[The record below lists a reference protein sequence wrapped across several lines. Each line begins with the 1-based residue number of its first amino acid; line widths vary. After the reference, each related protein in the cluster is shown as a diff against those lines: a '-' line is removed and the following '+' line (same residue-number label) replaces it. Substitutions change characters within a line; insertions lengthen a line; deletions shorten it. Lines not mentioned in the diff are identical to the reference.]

1 MPKAERG
8 TPKDIANRMKAK
20 GLQKLKF
27 YCQMC
32 SKQCRDENGFKCHLT
47 SDSHLRQ
54 MKMFAENSSGI
65 MDEFSREF
73 EEGYLETLRR
83 RHGTKRMNANNV
95 YQEVIQDKH
104 HIHMNSTKWATLTDF
119 VQYLGKAGKCVVD
132 ETERGWY
139 VTYIERDPALLARQ
153 EAHRKRVEAEKAEE
167 VKAVKR
173 MEKQRAEAAAA
184 LDRAGG
190 TMHVEASKMK
200 RNEGEGLVAMS
211 IANRAVGGSKKKRV
225 GDAGIKSAFGDD
237 GDDGGE
243 EFQEEEKRIRESG
256 GFDKDRSAC
265 PAVVDDESRSRKRSR
280 WGGKEEKFDESP
292 TVHASTSKRPK
303 HNDNDFQRNVD
314 INRDRRSSRD
324 GRSEKDVDGKRSRD
338 IRKEN
343 WLHRDIIVR
352 IISKKLAKGAYYKRK
367 GIVDRVVEKFAAE
380 VEIMDSGPDERDG
393 GDVIRIDQDDLET
406 VMPREGKKVRILN
419 GCGRGEVA
427 EVLEL
432 DKRKYQGILKIAKTG
447 EVLKKVD
454 YEDFSKM
461 A

>member
-8 TPKDIANRMKAK
+8 TPKDIANRMKAR

-54 MKMFAENSSGI
+54 MKIFAENSSGI
-65 MDEFSREF
+65 MDDFSKSF
-73 EEGYLETLRR
+73 EEAYLDTLRR

-104 HIHMNSTKWATLTDF
+104 HVHMNSTRWATLSDF
-119 VQYLGKAGKCVVD
+119 VQYLGKAGKCDVD

-139 VTYIERDPALLARQ
+139 VTYVERDPALLARQ
-153 EAHRKRVEAEKAEE
+153 EAHRRRVEAEKAEE
-167 VKAVKR
+167 VKAAKR
-173 MEKQRAEAAAA
+173 MERQRAEAAAA

-190 TMHVEASKMK
+190 TLHVEATKME
-200 RNEGEGLVAMS
+200 RTHGEEAVAMS
-211 IANRAVGGSKKKRV
+211 ITLKVGGAAKKKKVKVAFDEDDVEDEKRVKEAAFRKEAPSAHPIAVTDETQGKKRRRWSPVKETAGTAPTIPSDNFKRSKQDESNSLSSKKKEQ
-225 GDAGIKSAFGDD
+225 D
-237 GDDGGE
+237 G
-243 EFQEEEKRIRESG
+243 
-256 GFDKDRSAC
+256 
-265 PAVVDDESRSRKRSR
+265 
-280 WGGKEEKFDESP
+280 WG
-292 TVHASTSKRPK
+292 
-303 HNDNDFQRNVD
+303 
-314 INRDRRSSRD
+314 SRD
-324 GRSEKDVDGKRSRD
+324 SRSEKNKDARRRGDVID

-367 GIVDRVVEKFAAE
+367 GVVDRVIDKFTAE
-380 VEIMDSGPDERDG
+380 VEVLDSGPDERDG
-393 GDVIRIDQDDLET
+393 GDLIRIDQDDLET

-419 GCGRGEVA
+419 GRGRGEVA

-432 DKRKYQGILKIAKTG
+432 DKKKCRGVLRVVETG
-447 EVLKKVD
+447 ELLKKVN
-454 YEDFSKM
+454 YEDFSKI